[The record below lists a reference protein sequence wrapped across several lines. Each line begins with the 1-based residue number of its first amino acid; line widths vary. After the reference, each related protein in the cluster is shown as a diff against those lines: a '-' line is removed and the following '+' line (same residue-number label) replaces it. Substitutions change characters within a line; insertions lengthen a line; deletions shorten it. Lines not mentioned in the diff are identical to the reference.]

1 MQVKKVDFYKQ
12 LALKQYINLRQV
24 YKEKLYKIVIY
35 IYIFYYRCLTIKKSH
50 ILWFNLFFKANE
62 DGEYVTISDEDQP
75 KSADSSSGS
84 KPGIFIFPLPFF
96 TF

>member
-35 IYIFYYRCLTIKKSH
+35 IYFLLSM
-50 ILWFNLFFKANE
+50 F
-62 DGEYVTISDEDQP
+62 DD
-75 KSADSSSGS
+75 
-84 KPGIFIFPLPFF
+84 
-96 TF
+96 